1 MFRDLIKYVKK
12 RWYILLICFFAFTAV
27 ECGFFLYNKQDQ
39 IENEA
44 QVQVD
49 GYRLLRI
56 VTEDNPY
63 TIPDYSEVWHRAT
76 LLSEFADFCSENYD
90 MKKLCSEWDNLL
102 MKDKVD
108 WITSNL
114 EEYTIPETKLYE
126 IRLYRVEN
134 ESVVD
139 EIEELVNEILD
150 GYVSYIGNS
159 MKYVDDNVSVEIE
172 KEKVNIRDEYGKAAA
187 KSNTSQYVILF
198 VVTGFVSA
206 LLVVIFMYVLF
217 DKKTGEVS

>member
-1 MFRDLIKYVKK
+1 MAPQNRPLG
-12 RWYILLICFFAFTAV
+12 RAIC
-27 ECGFFLYNKQDQ
+27 K
-39 IENEA
+39 
-44 QVQVD
+44 
-49 GYRLLRI
+49 
-56 VTEDNPY
+56 
-63 TIPDYSEVWHRAT
+63 
-76 LLSEFADFCSENYD
+76 
-90 MKKLCSEWDNLL
+90 
-102 MKDKVD
+102 
-108 WITSNL
+108 
-114 EEYTIPETKLYE
+114 YTIPETKLYE

-217 DKKTGEVS
+217 GKKTGEVS